1 MDFDSALE
9 SYDKALELSLTD
21 STRKMVE
28 TALMKLTKKK
38 TIYKDF
44 WK

>member
-9 SYDKALELSLTD
+9 SYDKALKLFLTD
-21 STRKMVE
+21 STRKIVE
-28 TALMKLTKKK
+28 NALTELTKKK